1 MTVPLWLVWTLA
13 IVLGIP
19 VGLFILLC
27 LVVGFIIVLDQ
38 MIGFR

>member
-19 VGLFILLC
+19 IGLFILFC
-27 LVVGFIIVLDQ
+27 LVGGFLYVVESWIWP
-38 MIGFR
+38 R